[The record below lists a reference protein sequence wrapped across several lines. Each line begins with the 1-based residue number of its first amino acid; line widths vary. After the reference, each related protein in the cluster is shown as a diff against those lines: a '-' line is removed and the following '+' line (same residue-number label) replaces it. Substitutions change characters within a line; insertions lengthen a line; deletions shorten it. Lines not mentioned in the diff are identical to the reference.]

1 MKNQKLVFTL
11 PNVSNND
18 ELLKQVRQWES
29 HKKEYI
35 LHSSAS
41 NIYFSSIL
49 LINLKKFR
57 EFHGVGNHFSGVYML
72 LFKPKLRVFKIERMV
87 DQNFD
92 NLIACFDNF
101 DMGKT
106 ECLKE
111 LVLSGTILTDVSQNK
126 FNRETARMRRCLW
139 NNLSIQKCQVDIN
152 IELGL
157 NVEDFCERNRKHLVM
172 VRNIVIT
179 TILFLNPILKKD
191 ITSIIS
197 RQVWATR
204 FNAKTWLGRNMVSDK
219 LNKKQ

>member
-1 MKNQKLVFTL
+1 MENQKLVFTL
-11 PNVSNND
+11 QNVSNND
-18 ELLKQVRQWES
+18 ELLKQVKLWES

-41 NIYFSSIL
+41 DIYLWSIL
-49 LINLKKFR
+49 LINLKNFR

-92 NLIACFDNF
+92 NLVACFDNF
-101 DMGKT
+101 GMGKT

-111 LVLSGTILTDVSQNK
+111 FVLSGFILTDVSQNK
-126 FNRETARMRRCLW
+126 FNRETAKMRRILW
-139 NNLSIQKCQVDIN
+139 NNLSIQKCQVDLN
-152 IELGL
+152 IDLGL
-157 NVEDFCERNRKHLVM
+157 NVEDFCERNRNHLVK

-179 TILFLNPILKKD
+179 ITLFLNPILKKD
-191 ITSIIS
+191 ISNIIS
-197 RQVWATR
+197 RHVWATR

-219 LNKKQ
+219 LDKK